1 MRVGERLRAALLVV
15 LLVLAAP
22 WVVEGALNLGRDA
35 YVFGALAGSQDA
47 ALSSEFV
54 NFDSYDAVRVQ
65 EELGVCSF
73 ESGLSAS
80 ETMTRI
86 CADLEEKGR
95 TFPLIRRA
103 MHAWRRMRGF
113 TAGHMCLAEALM
125 GQRWRCATL
134 PNEIR
139 RCV

>member
-1 MRVGERLRAALLVV
+1 MRAALLVV

-86 CADLEEKGR
+86 CADLEEKGW
-95 TFPLIRRA
+95 T
-103 MHAWRRMRGF
+103 HVSSDQ
-113 TAGHMCLAEALM
+113 AGNACLAKDEGVYGWAYVSC
-125 GQRWRCATL
+125 GSIDGTTVAVCNIAKR
-134 PNEIR
+134 N
-139 RCV
+139 